1 MKLKEFR
8 TQVALLT
15 QKQLAEIAGV
25 AESTIYL
32 IEKGKPFN
40 QLTKGR
46 VLSGLTKHLGRT
58 FQAQEID
65 EFSER

>member
-58 FQAQEID
+58 VQAQEID